1 MAKRNLEKLDN
12 QKVKLS
18 KSKEEKILAEE
29 TLQKAKKIERPTIL
43 LKQGDSHQ
51 FRKLKH
57 EIERRR
63 KTKDS

>member
-43 LKQGDSHQ
+43 LKQGDSQQ

-63 KTKDS
+63 KTKAS